1 MDKRNEPVDR
11 SEYPTHAV
19 VQVPSIANI
28 RAFAA
33 ACRHGSFE
41 RASDE
46 LAITASAVGKRVV
59 ALEGLLGTRLLT
71 RVGRGVEP
79 TAAGKEY
86 LEQVNVAL
94 GLLTRS
100 TWHRRTSR
108 SIQRLRISLPPTF
121 GRHVLVPHLPDFSA
135 AHPDI
140 ELELMLFIPYLD
152 ISAPGCDLEIR
163 FGNGHYD
170 ALESEQLIDEPVFP
184 VCTPTYRARMGGLK
198 SLSALKADWLLR
210 CPLEPWKPWFAAAG
224 LDWAEPDH
232 GHRLVDLGMLLEA
245 ALTDQGIALAR
256 RSFAHRMLRD
266 GSLIQPFPIVAQP
279 SFSYHVCWHRKHGLD
294 EARVKF
300 IEWLKLT
307 CARVSAPV

>member
-1 MDKRNEPVDR
+1 MDKRPSPNSSDY
-11 SEYPTHAV
+11 SAQSA

-59 ALEGLLGTRLLT
+59 ALESLLGTRLLT

-79 TAAGKEY
+79 TAAGREY

-108 SIQRLRISLPPTF
+108 SIQRLRITLPPTF
-121 GRHVLVPHLPDFSA
+121 GRQVLVPHLPEFSA
-135 AHPDI
+135 ANPEI
-140 ELELMLFIPYLD
+140 ELELMLSIPYLD

-163 FGNGHYD
+163 FGDGHYD
-170 ALESEQLIDEPVFP
+170 ALEGEQLIDEPVFP
-184 VCTPTYRARMGGLK
+184 VCTPAYRASKGGLK
-198 SLSALKADWLLR
+198 SPAAMKPEWLLR

-224 LDWAEPDH
+224 LDWHEPDH

-245 ALTDQGIALAR
+245 AYNGQGIALAR
-256 RSFAHRMLRD
+256 RSFAHRMLRE
-266 GSLIQPFPIVAQP
+266 GSLVPVFPIVAKP
-279 SFSYHVCWHRKHGLD
+279 SFSYHICWHRKHGLD
-294 EARVKF
+294 EAKVKF
-300 IEWLKLT
+300 IDWLKDT
-307 CARVSAPV
+307 CTRVSAPL